1 MKAVYKMRIY
11 IIELF
16 VKGIGKLFTPG
27 TTSFPFPAAL
37 LLFTFYITQ
46 G

>member
-11 IIELF
+11 IELF
-16 VKGIGKLFTPG
+16 EKGIGKLFTPG
-27 TTSFPFPAAL
+27 TTSFPFPAAS